1 MNRFLK
7 YTVDKL
13 SEETGASGVHNRFKS
28 HIMKK
33 LMDLVNDTI
42 KVALYMASYTFSA
55 TDTVY
60 ATTYEVIGTG
70 YTAGG
75 ATLATKSVTEAAT
88 AMWDAD
94 DTAWTTSTFSCNF
107 AVLYDVSPCNT
118 LICAIDFGGTQ
129 TVTAGTFTIQ
139 YASSGILRLT

>member
-1 MNRFLK
+1 M
-7 YTVDKL
+7 
-13 SEETGASGVHNRFKS
+13 ASGVYNRFKS

-42 KVALYMASYTFSA
+42 KVALYAASFSFTA

-60 ATTYEVIGTG
+60 STTNEVGGTG

-75 ATLATKSVTEAAT
+75 AALANKAVSEGGT
-88 AMWDAD
+88 AVFDAD
-94 DTAWTTSTFSCNF
+94 DSQWTTASFTANH
-107 AVLYDVSPCNT
+107 AVLYDTSPCNT
-118 LICAIDFGGTQ
+118 LICAIDFGGAQ

-139 YASSGILRLT
+139 YASSGIVRLT